1 MRRAGPA
8 RTAAPALDE
17 RQRAVVD
24 HAGGPLLVLA
34 GPGTGKTTTIVEAV
48 VDRIENRGTDPER
61 VLVLTFSRK
70 AAGELRERIT
80 GRLRRTT
87 RTPLALTF
95 HSYAY
100 ALLRRDAV
108 LNDEPAPRLLTG
120 PEQLLEVRRLLQ
132 GELMDG
138 ARGWPQRLHETL
150 ATRGFAEELRDFM
163 LRAGERGVFPEDLDA
178 IGRQRG
184 RDDWAAIAGFMTRY
198 VDRFALDPTPT
209 FDYGE
214 LIHLAAGT
222 LAEEEVR
229 IRERDAYDV
238 VFVDEYQDT
247 DPAQEELLQYLA
259 GDGRDLV
266 VVGDPDQS
274 IYGFRGAD
282 VRGILEF
289 PQRFRTLD
297 GAPAPVVALRTCR
310 RMAPE
315 LLVASR
321 RIARRLPAGTSLAA
335 EHRALRHPSELT
347 PTPTPAQTDGRSAAP
362 PTQTDGRSVA
372 PPAQTDGRSVAP
384 SAQTGSRSVVPPAV
398 QTDGRSAAP
407 QAQTDGRSVA
417 PQAQTDGRSAVASA
431 QTDGRSAAASGQ
443 TDGRSGAA
451 SGRTDG
457 RSGAVSGRAGG
468 RSGGGAAGDEGIAGE
483 VRAVIADSE
492 SQEAALVADE
502 LRRAHLLDGVPWSRM
517 AVLVRSAV
525 RQVPTLRRALA
536 QAGVPVV
543 VAGDE
548 VPLVG
553 EPAVRPF
560 LLLLRAALKK
570 DFLDEV
576 VAEDLLTSTLG
587 GADALAMRRL
597 KRALRDLEE
606 ISGGRRELSELL
618 VAAVNDPRELVLVH
632 EKVRAPA
639 ERVARLVEVAR
650 QRAAEGASAEEVL
663 WDVWQ
668 KSGQAEVL
676 LEQSVRGG
684 MRGASADRDL
694 DAVVALFDAAARFVD
709 RLPQAGPELFVDTVS
724 AQEIAG
730 DTLAESAPD
739 GEAVR
744 ILTAHRSKGL
754 EWDVVVVAGV
764 QEGVWPDTRLRGSL
778 LGIEELVE
786 HVAGS
791 QVPDEGAAAGAS
803 LSAKMMDEER
813 RLFYVAVT
821 RARRRLVVT
830 AIGGDDTEERPSRF
844 LNELLPGAI
853 EQSQLDEKTRWLSLS
868 ALVAD
873 LRSVVADPARPAPMR
888 RAAAG
893 HLARLARAGVRGA
906 RPENWY
912 AITALSDS
920 GPAFAPDEQ
929 ITISPSQVETFTTC
943 GLRWL
948 LTSAVGA
955 QEGGPNEYS
964 TMGKVVHAVAEMAG
978 GDDGVTEVDVAR
990 RLDEI
995 WNDLDFRSSWY
1006 SEKQREQAAAMVDK
1020 FLTWHNENPNEIVAL
1035 EESFKV
1041 DLGRVVIKG
1050 RIDRAERDAEGR
1062 AVIIDIKT
1070 STTAVGKGDL
1080 ARHPQL
1086 GVYQYAVMLGAFERH
1101 GLVEPGGAK
1110 LVQVGKAAFANRVRE
1125 QEQPPPSDDPDPEW
1139 PKKLVEIVAT
1149 GMASEVFQARA
1160 NDKCRTCPVRS
1171 CCPVHEEGGQVGP

>member
-8 RTAAPALDE
+8 RAVPPVLDE
-17 RQRAVVD
+17 QQRRVVE
-24 HAGGPLLVLA
+24 HAGGPMLVLA

-48 VDRIENRGTDPER
+48 VDRIDNRGVDPER

-80 GRLRRTT
+80 GRLQRTT

-108 LNDEPAPRLLTG
+108 LNEEPAPRLLSG
-120 PEQLLEVRRLLQ
+120 PEQLLEVRRLLE
-132 GELMDG
+132 GELADG
-138 ARGWPQRLHETL
+138 ARDWPERLRPAL
-150 ATRGFAEELRDFM
+150 ATRGFAEEVRDFT
-163 LRAGERGVFPEDLDA
+163 LRAVERQYFAEDLLA
-178 IGRQRG
+178 LARLRG
-184 RDDWAAIAGFMTRY
+184 RDDWAAIGAFMDRY
-198 VDRFALDPTPT
+198 ADRFALDPTPT
-209 FDYGE
+209 YDYGE
-214 LIHLAAGT
+214 LIHMAAAMLAD
-222 LAEEEVR
+222 EEVR
-229 IRERDAYDV
+229 IREQNAYDV

-247 DPAQEELLQYLA
+247 DPAQEALLHHLA

-282 VRGILEF
+282 VRGIQEF
-289 PQRFRTLD
+289 PNRFLTLD
-297 GAPAPVVALRTCR
+297 GDPAPVVALRTCR
-310 RMAPE
+310 RMGPE
-315 LLVASR
+315 ILAASR
-321 RIARRLPAGTSLAA
+321 RIARRLPAGTSGAA
-335 EHRALRHPSELT
+335 EHRALRPLEDVDVGGDPPGPPDDVRAVSFRGGD
-347 PTPTPAQTDGRSAAP
+347 PPAP
-362 PTQTDGRSVA
+362 PD
-372 PPAQTDGRSVAP
+372 D
-384 SAQTGSRSVVPPAV
+384 
-398 QTDGRSAAP
+398 
-407 QAQTDGRSVA
+407 
-417 PQAQTDGRSAVASA
+417 
-431 QTDGRSAAASGQ
+431 
-443 TDGRSGAA
+443 
-451 SGRTDG
+451 
-457 RSGAVSGRAGG
+457 
-468 RSGGGAAGDEGIAGE
+468 

-492 SQEAALVADE
+492 SQESALVADE

-525 RQVPTLRRALA
+525 RQVPVLRRALA

-548 VPLVG
+548 VPLIG

-560 LLLLRAALKK
+560 LILLRAALKK

-576 VAEDLLTSTLG
+576 VAEDLLTGPLG

-606 ISGGRRELSELL
+606 LSGGQRPLGELL
-618 VAAVNDPRELVLVH
+618 IAAVNDPRELILVH

-639 ERVARLVEVAR
+639 ERIAHLIDVARRTAHEGGT
-650 QRAAEGASAEEVL
+650 AEDVL
-663 WDVWQ
+663 WAVWQ
-668 KSGQAEVL
+668 ESGQADVL
-676 LEQSVRGG
+676 LEQSAKGGVRG
-684 MRGASADRDL
+684 AAADRDL
-694 DAVVALFDAAARFVD
+694 DAVVALFDHAARFVD
-709 RLPQAGPELFVDTVS
+709 RLPQAGPELFVDNIAS
-724 AQEIAG
+724 QEIAG
-730 DTLAESAPD
+730 DTLAEQAPE

-764 QEGVWPDTRLRGSL
+764 QEGVWPDLRLRGSL
-778 LGIEELVE
+778 LGVEELIE
-786 HVAGS
+786 HAAGS
-791 QVPDEGAAAGAS
+791 EAEGDAVAGAS
-803 LSAKMMDEER
+803 MAAKMLDEER

-821 RARRRLVVT
+821 RARKRLVVT
-830 AIGGDDTEERPSRF
+830 AVGGDDTEERPSRF

-873 LRSVVADPARPAPMR
+873 LRSAVTDPSRPEPLR

-906 RPENWY
+906 KPENWY

-920 GPAFAPDEQ
+920 GPAFAEDEQ
-929 ITISPSQVETFTTC
+929 ITISPSQVEAFTTC

-948 LTSAVGA
+948 LASAVGA

-964 TMGKVVHAVAEMAG
+964 TMGKVIHAVAEMAG
-978 GDDGVTEVDVAR
+978 ADDGIDEVHVAE

-995 WNDLDFRSSWY
+995 WNDLEFRSSWY
-1006 SEKQREQAAAMVDK
+1006 SEKQREQAAKMVDR
-1020 FLTWHNENPNEIVAL
+1020 FLAWHRDNPNEVVAL

-1050 RIDRAERDAEGR
+1050 RIDRAERDERGR
-1062 AVIIDIKT
+1062 AVIIDVKT
-1070 STTAVGKGDL
+1070 SSTAVPKDDL

-1101 GLVEPGGAK
+1101 GLIEPGGAK
-1110 LVQVGKAAFANRVRE
+1110 LIQVGKAAFAARARE
-1125 QEQPPPSDDPDPEW
+1125 QEQPPPADDEDPEW
-1139 PKKLVEIVAT
+1139 PKKLIEVVAT
-1149 GMASEVFQARA
+1149 GMASDVFQARA

-1171 CCPVHEEGGQVGP
+1171 CCPVHDEGGQVGD

>member
-8 RTAAPALDE
+8 RAVPPVLDAQ
-17 RQRAVVD
+17 QRRVVE

-48 VDRIENRGTDPER
+48 VDRIENRGVDPER

-80 GRLRRTT
+80 GRLQRTT

-108 LNDEPAPRLLTG
+108 LNEEPAPRLLSG
-120 PEQLLEVRRLLQ
+120 PEQLLEVRRLLE
-132 GELMDG
+132 GELADG
-138 ARGWPQRLHETL
+138 ARDWPERLRAAL
-150 ATRGFAEELRDFM
+150 ATRGFAEELRDFT
-163 LRAGERGVFPEDLDA
+163 LRAAERQYFAEDLVA
-178 IGRQRG
+178 LGRIRG
-184 RDDWAAIAGFMTRY
+184 RDDWPAIGGFMERY
-198 VDRFALDPTPT
+198 VDRFALDPVPT
-209 FDYGE
+209 YDYGE
-214 LIHLAAGT
+214 LIHLAAAM
-222 LAEEEVR
+222 LADEEVR
-229 IRERDAYDV
+229 IREQNAYDI

-247 DPAQEELLQYLA
+247 DPAQEALLRHLA

-282 VRGILEF
+282 VRGIQEF
-289 PQRFRTLD
+289 PDRFRTLD
-297 GAPAPVVALRTCR
+297 GDPAPMVALRTCR
-310 RMAPE
+310 RMGPE
-315 LLVASR
+315 ILAASR
-321 RIARRLPAGTSLAA
+321 RIARRLPAGTAGAA
-335 EHRALRHPSELT
+335 EHRALLPVEDL
-347 PTPTPAQTDGRSAAP
+347 
-362 PTQTDGRSVA
+362 
-372 PPAQTDGRSVAP
+372 
-384 SAQTGSRSVVPPAV
+384 
-398 QTDGRSAAP
+398 
-407 QAQTDGRSVA
+407 
-417 PQAQTDGRSAVASA
+417 
-431 QTDGRSAAASGQ
+431 
-443 TDGRSGAA
+443 
-451 SGRTDG
+451 
-457 RSGAVSGRAGG
+457 
-468 RSGGGAAGDEGIAGE
+468 DEGE

-492 SQEAALVADE
+492 SQESALVADE

-525 RQVPTLRRALA
+525 RQVPVLRRALA

-560 LLLLRAALKK
+560 LILLRAALKK
-570 DFLDEV
+570 GYLDEV
-576 VAEDLLTSTLG
+576 VAEDLLTGPLG

-606 ISGGRRELSELL
+606 LSGGQRPLGELL
-618 VAAVNDPRELVLVH
+618 IAAVNDPRELILVH
-632 EKVRAPA
+632 ERVRAPA
-639 ERVARLVEVAR
+639 ERIAHLIDVARRSAHD
-650 QRAAEGASAEEVL
+650 GGTAEEVL
-663 WDVWQ
+663 WAVWQ
-668 KSGQAEVL
+668 ESGQADVL
-676 LEQSVRGG
+676 LEQSAKGG
-684 MRGASADRDL
+684 TRGAAADRDL
-694 DAVVALFDAAARFVD
+694 DAVVALFDHAARFVD
-709 RLPQAGPELFVDTVS
+709 RLPQAGPELFVDNVAS
-724 AQEIAG
+724 QEIAG
-730 DTLAESAPD
+730 DTLAEQAPE

-764 QEGVWPDTRLRGSL
+764 QEGVWPDLRLRGSL
-778 LGIEELVE
+778 LGVEEMVE
-786 HVAGS
+786 HAAGS
-791 QVPDEGAAAGAS
+791 EAADGAAAGAS
-803 LSAKMMDEER
+803 MSAKMLDEER

-830 AIGGDDTEERPSRF
+830 AVGGDDTEERPSRF

-853 EQSQLDEKTRWLSLS
+853 EQSRLDEKTRWLSLS

-873 LRSVVADPARPAPMR
+873 LRSAVADPSRPEPLR

-906 RPENWY
+906 KPENWY
-912 AITALSDS
+912 AITAMSDS
-920 GPAFAPDEQ
+920 GPAFTGDEP
-929 ITISPSQVETFTTC
+929 ITISPSQVEAFTTC

-948 LTSAVGA
+948 LASAVGA
-955 QEGGPNEYS
+955 QEGGPDEYS

-978 GDDGVTEVDVAR
+978 ADDGVDEVHVAQ

-995 WNDLDFRSSWY
+995 WNDLEFRSSWY
-1006 SEKQREQAAAMVDK
+1006 SEKQREQATRMVDR
-1020 FLTWHNENPNEIVAL
+1020 FLTWHRDNPNEVVAL

-1050 RIDRAERDAEGR
+1050 RIDRAERDEQGR
-1062 AVIIDIKT
+1062 AVIIDVKT
-1070 STTAVGKGDL
+1070 SSTAVPKDDL

-1101 GLVEPGGAK
+1101 GLIEPGGAK
-1110 LVQVGKAAFANRVRE
+1110 LVQVGKAAFAAKARE
-1125 QEQPPPSDDPDPEW
+1125 QAQPPPAEDADPEW
-1139 PKKLVEIVAT
+1139 PKKLIEVVAT
-1149 GMASEVFQARA
+1149 GMASDVFQARA

-1171 CCPVHEEGGQVGP
+1171 CCPVHDEGGQVGD

>member
-8 RTAAPALDE
+8 RAVPPLLDE
-17 RQRAVVD
+17 QQRRVVE
-24 HAGGPLLVLA
+24 HAGGPMLVLA

-70 AAGELRERIT
+70 AAGELRQRIT
-80 GRLRRTT
+80 GRLHRTT

-95 HSYAY
+95 HGYAF

-108 LNDEPAPRLLTG
+108 LNGEDAPRLLSG
-120 PEQLLEVRRLLQ
+120 PEQLLEVRRLLE
-132 GELMDG
+132 GELADG
-138 ARGWPQRLHETL
+138 ARDWPERLRAAL
-150 ATRGFAEELRDFM
+150 ATRGFAEELRDFT
-163 LRAGERGVFPEDLDA
+163 LRAVERQYYSDGLA
-178 IGRQRG
+178 ALGRIRG
-184 RDDWAAIAGFMTRY
+184 RDDWPAIGSFMDRY
-198 VDRFALDPTPT
+198 EQRFALDPVQTY
-209 FDYGE
+209 DYGE
-214 LIHLAAGT
+214 LIQRAAGT
-222 LAEEEVR
+222 LVDEDAR
-229 IRERDAYDV
+229 IREQDAYDA

-247 DPAQEELLQYLA
+247 DPAQEALLRHLA
-259 GDGRDLV
+259 GEGRDLV

-282 VRGILEF
+282 VRGIQEF
-289 PQRFRTLD
+289 PTRFPTLD
-297 GAPAPVVALRTCR
+297 GRPAPVVALRTCR
-310 RMAPE
+310 RMGPE
-315 LLVASR
+315 ILEASR
-321 RIARRLPAGTSLAA
+321 RIARRLPAGSAGAA
-335 EHRALRHPSELT
+335 EHRALRLPDGLEDGEVR
-347 PTPTPAQTDGRSAAP
+347 PASAPAGPPDEKRAASVRGGAP
-362 PTQTDGRSVA
+362 PG
-372 PPAQTDGRSVAP
+372 P
-384 SAQTGSRSVVPPAV
+384 S
-398 QTDGRSAAP
+398 D
-407 QAQTDGRSVA
+407 
-417 PQAQTDGRSAVASA
+417 
-431 QTDGRSAAASGQ
+431 
-443 TDGRSGAA
+443 
-451 SGRTDG
+451 
-457 RSGAVSGRAGG
+457 
-468 RSGGGAAGDEGIAGE
+468 E

-492 SQEAALVADE
+492 SQESALVADE

-517 AVLVRSAV
+517 AVLVRSAI
-525 RQVPTLRRALA
+525 RQVPVLRRALA

-548 VPLVG
+548 VPLVA

-560 LLLLRAALKK
+560 LLLLRAALQKG
-570 DFLDEV
+570 FLDEV
-576 VAEDLLTSTLG
+576 VAEDLLTGPLG

-606 ISGGRRELSELL
+606 LSGGQRPLGDLL
-618 VAAVNDPRELVLVH
+618 IAAVNDPRELVAVH
-632 EKVRAPA
+632 ERVRAPA
-639 ERVARLVEVAR
+639 ERVAHLVEVAR
-650 QRAAEGASAEEVL
+650 RTVHDGGTAEDVL
-663 WDVWQ
+663 WEVWRE
-668 KSGQAEVL
+668 SGRADVL
-676 LEQSVRGG
+676 LEQSAKGG
-684 MRGASADRDL
+684 TRGAAADRDL
-694 DAVVALFDAAARFVD
+694 DAVVALFDHAARFVD
-709 RLPQAGPELFVDTVS
+709 RLPQAGPELFVDTIA

-730 DTLAESAPD
+730 DTLAEHAPE

-744 ILTAHRSKGL
+744 ILTAHRAKGL

-764 QEGVWPDTRLRGSL
+764 QEGVWPDVRLRGSL
-778 LGIEELVE
+778 LGVEELVE
-786 HVAGS
+786 HAAGAE
-791 QVPDEGAAAGAS
+791 PDGKDAAGAS
-803 LSAKMMDEER
+803 MAAKMLDEER

-830 AIGGDDTEERPSRF
+830 AVGGDDTEERPSRF

-873 LRSVVADPARPAPMR
+873 LRSAVADPSRPEPLR

-912 AITALSDS
+912 AITALSDA
-920 GPAFAPDEQ
+920 GPAFAEDEG
-929 ITISPSQVETFTTC
+929 ITISPSQVEAFTTC

-948 LTSAVGA
+948 LASAVGA
-955 QEGGPNEYS
+955 QEGGPNEFS
-964 TMGKVVHAVAEMAG
+964 TMGKVIHAVAEMAG
-978 GDDGVTEVDVAR
+978 ADDGISEVHVAE

-995 WNDLDFRSSWY
+995 WKDLDFRSGWY
-1006 SEKQREQAAAMVDK
+1006 SEKQRDQAATMVDR
-1020 FLTWHNENPNEIVAL
+1020 FLAWHRDNPNEVVAL

-1050 RIDRAERDAEGR
+1050 RIDRAERDEQGR

-1070 STTAVGKGDL
+1070 SSGAVPKEDL

-1101 GLVEPGGAK
+1101 GLIEPGGAK
-1110 LVQVGKAAFANRVRE
+1110 LVQVGKAAFAARARE
-1125 QEQPPPSDDPDPEW
+1125 QEQPPPSQDEDPEW

-1149 GMASEVFQARA
+1149 GMAGEVFQARA

-1171 CCPVHEEGGQVGP
+1171 CCPVHDEGGQVGD

>member
-8 RTAAPALDE
+8 RAVPPVLDE
-17 RQRAVVD
+17 QQRRVVG

-48 VDRIENRGTDPER
+48 VDRIENRGVDPER

-80 GRLRRTT
+80 GRLHRTT

-100 ALLRRDAV
+100 ALIRRDAV
-108 LNDEPAPRLLTG
+108 LNEEPAPRLLSG
-120 PEQLLEVRRLLQ
+120 PEQLLEVRRLLE
-132 GELMDG
+132 GELADG
-138 ARGWPQRLHETL
+138 ARDWPERLRAAL
-150 ATRGFAEELRDFM
+150 ATRGFAEELRDFT
-163 LRAGERGVFPEDLDA
+163 LRAVERQYVAEDLVA
-178 IGRQRG
+178 LGRMRG
-184 RDDWAAIAGFMTRY
+184 RDDWPAIGGFMDRY
-198 VDRFALDPTPT
+198 VDRFLLDPVPT
-209 FDYGE
+209 YDYGE
-214 LIHLAAGT
+214 LIQMAANM

-247 DPAQEELLQYLA
+247 DPAQEALLHYLA
-259 GDGRDLV
+259 GEGRDLV

-282 VRGILEF
+282 VRGIQEF
-289 PQRFRTLD
+289 PNRFLTLD
-297 GAPAPVVALRTCR
+297 GEPAPVVALRTCR
-310 RMAPE
+310 RMGPE
-315 LLVASR
+315 ILTASR
-321 RIARRLPAGTSLAA
+321 RIARRLPAGSAGAA
-335 EHRALRHPSELT
+335 EHRALHPVEEL
-347 PTPTPAQTDGRSAAP
+347 D
-362 PTQTDGRSVA
+362 D
-372 PPAQTDGRSVAP
+372 
-384 SAQTGSRSVVPPAV
+384 
-398 QTDGRSAAP
+398 
-407 QAQTDGRSVA
+407 
-417 PQAQTDGRSAVASA
+417 
-431 QTDGRSAAASGQ
+431 
-443 TDGRSGAA
+443 
-451 SGRTDG
+451 
-457 RSGAVSGRAGG
+457 
-468 RSGGGAAGDEGIAGE
+468 GE

-492 SQEAALVADE
+492 SQESALVADE

-525 RQVPTLRRALA
+525 RQVPVLRRALA

-548 VPLVG
+548 VPLMG

-560 LLLLRAALKK
+560 LVLLRAALKK
-570 DFLDEV
+570 GFLDEV
-576 VAEDLLTSTLG
+576 VAEDLLTGPLG

-606 ISGGRRELSELL
+606 LSGGSRPLGELL
-618 VAAVNDPRELVLVH
+618 IAAVNDSRELILVN

-639 ERVARLVEVAR
+639 ERIAHLIDVARRSVHD
-650 QRAAEGASAEEVL
+650 GGTAEEVL
-663 WDVWQ
+663 WAVWQ
-668 KSGQAEVL
+668 ESGQAEVL
-676 LEQSVRGG
+676 LEQSVKGG
-684 MRGASADRDL
+684 TRGAAADRDL
-694 DAVVALFDAAARFVD
+694 DAVVALFDHAARFVD
-709 RLPQAGPELFVDTVS
+709 RLPQAGPELFVDNIAS
-724 AQEIAG
+724 QEIAG
-730 DTLAESAPD
+730 DTLAEQAPE

-764 QEGVWPDTRLRGSL
+764 QEGVWPDVRLRGSL
-778 LGIEELVE
+778 LGVEELIE
-786 HVAGS
+786 HAAGAE
-791 QVPDEGAAAGAS
+791 PDGDAAAGAS
-803 LSAKMMDEER
+803 MAAKMMDEER

-821 RARRRLVVT
+821 RARKRLVVT
-830 AIGGDDTEERPSRF
+830 AVGGDDTEERPSRF

-873 LRSVVADPARPAPMR
+873 LRSAVADPSRPEPLR
-888 RAAAG
+888 RAAAA

-906 RPENWY
+906 KPENWY
-912 AITALSDS
+912 AITALSDP
-920 GPAFAPDEQ
+920 GPAFTDDEQ
-929 ITISPSQVETFTTC
+929 ITISPSQVEAFTTC

-948 LTSAVGA
+948 LASAVGA

-964 TMGKVVHAVAEMAG
+964 TMGKVIHAVAEMAG
-978 GDDGVTEVDVAR
+978 ADDGIDEVHVAE

-995 WNDLDFRSSWY
+995 WNDLEFRSSWY
-1006 SEKQREQAAAMVDK
+1006 SEKQRDQATKMVDK
-1020 FLTWHNENPNEIVAL
+1020 FLDWHRDNPNEVVAL

-1050 RIDRAERDAEGR
+1050 RIDRAERDEQGR

-1070 STTAVGKGDL
+1070 SSTAVPKDDL

-1101 GLVEPGGAK
+1101 GLIEPGGAK
-1110 LVQVGKAAFANRVRE
+1110 LIQVGKAAFTAKARE
-1125 QEQPPPSDDPDPEW
+1125 QEQPPPAEDADPEW
-1139 PKKLVEIVAT
+1139 PKKLIEIVAT
-1149 GMASEVFQARA
+1149 GMASDVFQARA

-1171 CCPVHEEGGQVGP
+1171 CCPVHDEGGQVGD

>member
-1 MRRAGPA
+1 M
-8 RTAAPALDE
+8 
-17 RQRAVVD
+17 
-24 HAGGPLLVLA
+24 LVLA

-48 VDRIENRGTDPER
+48 VDRIENRGADPER

-70 AAGELRERIT
+70 AAGELRQRIT

-108 LNDEPAPRLLTG
+108 LNEEPAPRLLSG
-120 PEQLLEVRRLLQ
+120 PEQLLEVRRLLE
-132 GELMDG
+132 GELADG
-138 ARGWPQRLHETL
+138 ARGWPERLRAAL
-150 ATRGFAEELRDFM
+150 ATRGFAEELRDFAA
-163 LRAGERGVFPEDLDA
+163 RAGERGYGVEDLA
-178 IGRQRG
+178 ALGRIRG
-184 RDDWAAIAGFMTRY
+184 RDDWPAIGGFMKRY
-198 VDRFALDPTPT
+198 VDRFALDPVPT
-209 FDYGE
+209 YDYGE
-214 LIHLAAGT
+214 LIQMAAIM

-229 IRERDAYDV
+229 IRERDAYDA

-247 DPAQEELLQYLA
+247 DPAQEELLHHLA
-259 GDGRDLV
+259 GEGRDLV

-282 VRGILEF
+282 VRGIQGF
-289 PQRFRTLD
+289 PERFRTLD
-297 GAPAPVVALRTCR
+297 GDPAPVVALRNCR
-310 RMAPE
+310 RMGPVILE
-315 LLVASR
+315 ASR
-321 RIARRLPAGTSLAA
+321 RIAKRLPAGGAGAA
-335 EHRALRHPSELT
+335 EHRALRPLEEL
-347 PTPTPAQTDGRSAAP
+347 D
-362 PTQTDGRSVA
+362 D
-372 PPAQTDGRSVAP
+372 
-384 SAQTGSRSVVPPAV
+384 
-398 QTDGRSAAP
+398 
-407 QAQTDGRSVA
+407 
-417 PQAQTDGRSAVASA
+417 
-431 QTDGRSAAASGQ
+431 
-443 TDGRSGAA
+443 
-451 SGRTDG
+451 
-457 RSGAVSGRAGG
+457 
-468 RSGGGAAGDEGIAGE
+468 GE

-492 SQEAALVADE
+492 SQESALVADE

-525 RQVPTLRRALA
+525 RQVPVLRRALA
-536 QAGVPVV
+536 QAGVPTV

-560 LLLLRAALKK
+560 LVLLRAALKK
-570 DFLDEV
+570 GFLDEV
-576 VAEDLLTSTLG
+576 VAEDLLTGPLG

-606 ISGGRRELSELL
+606 LSGGQRPLGELL

-632 EKVRAPA
+632 ERVRAPA
-639 ERVARLVEVAR
+639 ERVAHLIETAR
-650 QRAAEGASAEEVL
+650 ASAHDGGTAEDVL
-663 WDVWQ
+663 WAVW
-668 KSGQAEVL
+668 KESGQADVL
-676 LEQSVRGG
+676 LEQSVKGG
-684 MRGASADRDL
+684 TRGAAADRDL
-694 DAVVALFDAAARFVD
+694 DAVVALFDHAARFVD
-709 RLPQAGPELFVDTVS
+709 RLPQAGPELFVDTIA

-730 DTLAESAPD
+730 DTLAEHAPE

-754 EWDVVVVAGV
+754 EWDVVIVAGV
-764 QEGVWPDTRLRGSL
+764 QEGVWPDLRLRGSL
-778 LGIEELVE
+778 LGVEELVE
-786 HVAGS
+786 HAAGT
-791 QVPDEGAAAGAS
+791 QPDGEAAAGAS
-803 LSAKMMDEER
+803 MAAKMLDEER

-821 RARRRLVVT
+821 RARKRLVVT
-830 AIGGDDTEERPSRF
+830 AVGGDDTEERPSRF

-873 LRSVVADPARPAPMR
+873 LRSVVADPSRPEPLR

-920 GPAFAPDEQ
+920 GPAFAEDEQ
-929 ITISPSQVETFTTC
+929 ITISPSQVEAFTTC

-948 LTSAVGA
+948 LASAVGA
-955 QEGGPNEYS
+955 QEGGANEFS
-964 TMGKVVHAVAEMAG
+964 TMGKVIHAVAEMAG
-978 GDDGVTEVDVAR
+978 ADDGITEVHVAE

-1006 SEKQREQAAAMVDK
+1006 SEKQREQAARMVDK
-1020 FLTWHNENPNEIVAL
+1020 FLTWHRDNPNEVVAL

-1050 RIDRAERDAEGR
+1050 RIDRAERDEQGR

-1070 STTAVGKGDL
+1070 STTAVPKDDL

-1101 GLVEPGGAK
+1101 GLIEPGGAK
-1110 LVQVGKAAFANRVRE
+1110 LIQVGKAAFTAKARE
-1125 QEQPPPSDDPDPEW
+1125 QEQPPPAEDADPDW
-1139 PKKLVEIVAT
+1139 PKKLVEVVAT
-1149 GMASEVFQARA
+1149 GMAGDVFQARA

-1171 CCPVHEEGGQVGP
+1171 CCPVHDEGGQVGD